1 VVTDPGHTHGL
12 TDIAGRAAAG
22 SGGTLYFGSFT
33 GINDG
38 PGSVNTATTGITVA
52 TTNANAGVS
61 ATNGNLPP
69 YYALCYIMKT

>member
-1 VVTDPGHTHGL
+1 
-12 TDIAGRAAAG
+12 
-22 SGGTLYFGSFT
+22 LYFGGATS
-33 GINDG
+33 IADD
-38 PGSVNTATTGITVA
+38 PGTIDTAVTSITVA